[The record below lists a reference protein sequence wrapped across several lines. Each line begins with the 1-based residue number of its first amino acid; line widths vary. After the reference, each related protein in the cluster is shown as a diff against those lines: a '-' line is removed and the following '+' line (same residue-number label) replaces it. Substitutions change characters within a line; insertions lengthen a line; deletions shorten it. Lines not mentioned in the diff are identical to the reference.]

1 MYFAKQILPKLKEL
15 NKHLSFAKKS
25 FTKGGFRHAVNYI
38 NGLITLNKKTA
49 KQISRASIEEKHHSA
64 ISRVLT
70 EAKFKQDDLEEK
82 YIRKIKYLTK
92 GQEISLLF
100 DDTLVERNGNKVE
113 ETQSHKDHSSNLFI
127 TGHQFFTSIIHTP
140 ILQLPLFP
148 KLYSKNTDS
157 KIEMASDMIDFMIE
171 RMKIDNVIMDSW
183 YSDKKIIKKCMTK
196 GIRVVCGIK
205 ANRKI
210 SLKYGEWQ
218 KLSKFPKEI
227 PRKKLA
233 FYIIDNIEYKIAAHV
248 VKLNGIPN
256 VKMLTSYEWNEK
268 HEKYNN
274 AFHLI
279 STKVKDSVAQVI
291 RRYRIRWFIETYHRD
306 MKQNL
311 GFAKVFLRKKE
322 GIVRHAIFA
331 SIAYAILKLFMFF
344 RGLSM
349 TIGECCAY
357 VQDKEM
363 ENFIREIIEVEDRET
378 RINFFEEVFI
388 RETAK
393 V

>member
-1 MYFAKQILPKLKEL
+1 MKQILPKLKEL

-25 FTKGGFRHAVNYI
+25 FTKGGFRHAVSYI
-38 NGLITLNKKTA
+38 DGLITLNKKTA
-49 KQISRASIEEKHHSA
+49 KQISRASIGEKHHSA
-64 ISRVLT
+64 ISRILT
-70 EAKFKQDDLEEK
+70 EAKFKQDVLEER
-82 YIRKIKYLTK
+82 YIKKIKYLTN

-100 DDTLVERNGNKVE
+100 DDTLVERNGKEVE
-113 ETQSHKDHSSNLFI
+113 ETQSHKDHSSNSFI
-127 TGHQFFTSIIHTP
+127 TGHEFFTSIIHTS
-140 ILQLPLFP
+140 ILQLPLLP

-157 KIEMASDMIDFMIE
+157 KIKMASDLIDFVIE
-171 RMKIDNVIMDSW
+171 RMRINNVIMDSW

-205 ANRKI
+205 ANRNI
-210 SLKYGEWQ
+210 SLERGEWQ
-218 KLSKFPKEI
+218 KLSKFPETI
-227 PRKKLA
+227 HSKKFELY
-233 FYIIDNIEYKIAAHV
+233 FIDDIKYKIADHI

-256 VKMLTSYEWNEK
+256 VNMLTSYEWNEK
-268 HEKYNN
+268 NKKYNN

-279 STKVKDSVAQVI
+279 STKTKDSVAQVI

-311 GFAKVFLRKKE
+311 GFARVFLRKKE

-331 SIAYAILKLFMFF
+331 SLAYAILKLFMFF

-349 TIGECCAY
+349 TIGECCMY
-357 VQDKEM
+357 IQDKEM
-363 ENFIREIIEVEDRET
+363 EDFIRGIIEIEDKET
-378 RINFFEEVFI
+378 RINLFEEVFI